1 MNKIKKN
8 KILVCLLIFI
18 ICSLTGCK
26 GFRAYTINDYDLYVN
41 FCESINTCNDDG
53 ILALFCDDIKNDKT
67 IDDQIIYLINMFDR
81 NINYTENEE
90 KKIGNHKEKKERN
103 YIKTTNFDIKDMD
116 GHRYEIYIQF
126 KIKKNY
132 WRVKDN
138 QGEGIHY
145 FKIIKYDK
153 NDEKKVIDSL
163 EIGKKIRKYF

>member
-8 KILVCLLIFI
+8 KILVWLLIFI

-81 NINYTENEE
+81 KINYTENEE
-90 KKIGNHKEKKERN
+90 KRQSVRRHQDDYLKQRRQVAGRSVASFE
-103 YIKTTNFDIKDMD
+103 
-116 GHRYEIYIQF
+116 
-126 KIKKNY
+126 
-132 WRVKDN
+132 
-138 QGEGIHY
+138 QGR
-145 FKIIKYDK
+145 
-153 NDEKKVIDSL
+153 L
-163 EIGKKIRKYF
+163 

>member
-26 GFRAYTINDYDLYVN
+26 EFRVYTITYYDLYVN
-41 FCESINTCNDDG
+41 FCESINTFNDDG

-90 KKIGNHKEKKERN
+90 KKIGNHKERN
-103 YIKTTNFDIKDMD
+103 YVKTTNFDIKDMEVISKRTNK
-116 GHRYEIYIQF
+116 GFTIRYKRFNGRPIF
-126 KIKKNY
+126 
-132 WRVKDN
+132 
-138 QGEGIHY
+138 
-145 FKIIKYDK
+145 
-153 NDEKKVIDSL
+153 
-163 EIGKKIRKYF
+163 